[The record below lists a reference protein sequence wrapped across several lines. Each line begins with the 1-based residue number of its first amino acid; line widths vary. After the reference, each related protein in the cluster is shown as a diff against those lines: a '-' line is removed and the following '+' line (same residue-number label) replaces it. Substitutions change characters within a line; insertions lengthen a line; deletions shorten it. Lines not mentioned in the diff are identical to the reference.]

1 MSSICSDEW
10 EWLKRI
16 NSRHKSLENL
26 QSQVREVRELESLK
40 GTEQQQMFVEQ
51 VANTARRLFSY
62 MDVSMEDAM
71 LHRSVAQDDFTISG
85 KQHFCLFTVI
95 YGLFGF

>member
-1 MSSICSDEW
+1 MFGIFFFKWNVCFFRDEW

-26 QSQVREVRELESLK
+26 QSQVKEVRELDMLK
-40 GTEQQQMFVEQ
+40 GTEHQQIFVEQ

-62 MDVSMEDAM
+62 MDVSLEDAM
-71 LHRSVAQDDFTISG
+71 SHR
-85 KQHFCLFTVI
+85 
-95 YGLFGF
+95 